1 MILKSKKNIEREG
14 ISVNQ
19 LYPVIEYEKN
29 IQTGIKRYKI
39 YDDCRSLSWKTL
51 ENFNVESDILE
62 NYTKERNDDIYS
74 YIYIGIKEDFYTSLY
89 LENDESV
96 YVRKELEKKL
106 IDIISS
112 ELSIENIMNTIEE
125 IGFENESIDLL
136 LKAFFKKAT
145 KQDIINLA
153 ICLYDRITEI
163 NTYILE
169 IIVKNI
175 RLYKEPDVEN
185 LFIEIYMNACC
196 TEEVLN
202 MISNYLD

>member
-29 IQTGIKRYKI
+29 IQTGIKRYMI

-51 ENFNVESDILE
+51 ENFNVESDILD
-62 NYTKERNDDIYS
+62 NYTKKRNDDIYS

-202 MISNYLD
+202 TISNYLD